1 MQAVS
6 GRHGLA
12 APVPTSC
19 AVAHPSSPAFML
31 GTISLLAQEQYSTLS
46 ILTNPRQTHPLRP
59 PGMQLAAIL
68 PHDLFLCINSKKKK
82 KKKKSQKPCK
92 QPLQMQACCTYQVCD
107 GGLARWQLGPGW
119 GPWWWGWWGAAGGQW
134 RAGASWG
141 RGACNR
147 DGASAAH
154 QHTDPAPRSWW
165 GGDRVSPPQFPHDGC
180 SRAAGL
186 HSGACCDCC
195 SAHRDDPSTHSLA
208 ALPKLE
214 KMMHWE

>member
-31 GTISLLAQEQYSTLS
+31 GTIPHLAQEQYSTLS
-46 ILTNPRQTHPLRP
+46 IPTNPRQTQPLRP
-59 PGMQLAAIL
+59 PGMQLAAVL

-82 KKKKSQKPCK
+82 SQKPCK
-92 QPLQMQACCTYQVCD
+92 QPLQTQACCTYQVCD

-119 GPWWWGWWGAAGGQW
+119 GPWWWGWRGAAGGQW
-134 RAGASWG
+134 RARASWG

-154 QHTDPAPRSWW
+154 QHTSTQILLPGAGGEGTGCPHLNSPMMVAPEQQVCTVEHAVIAAVLVGMTPAPTAWQLYPSW
-165 GGDRVSPPQFPHDGC
+165 R
-180 SRAAGL
+180 
-186 HSGACCDCC
+186 
-195 SAHRDDPSTHSLA
+195 
-208 ALPKLE
+208 K
-214 KMMHWE
+214 